1 MLPPPKG
8 YLKRLREITSKHGI
22 LLIFDEVVT
31 GFGRL
36 GAPFAA
42 QALGVT
48 PDLITCAKGMSNG
61 AVPMGGVLVHHHVHE
76 AMSQG
81 PEATVELAHGYTY
94 SGHPL
99 ACAAALATLDVYQEE
114 GIFEKVAR
122 IAGKWEAAIHD
133 IRAPAA
139 WFAIFATSACLGPW
153 RSKAA
158 PNAPGQ
164 RARAVA
170 NHCFEKWYLCSRRWR
185 YPDPVAASYHQRGA
199 DWSDRRRYQERHSD
213 VVKY

>member
-1 MLPPPKG
+1 MRSARESRNTVSILRMRWKVSSRSVDPSTVAAVIVEPVAGAGGVLPPPKG

-122 IAGKWEAAIHD
+122 IAGNGKPPSTTSG
-133 IRAPAA
+133 APAA
-139 WFAIFATSACLGPW
+139 WSAIFATSACLGP
-153 RSKAA
+153 
-158 PNAPGQ
+158 
-164 RARAVA
+164 
-170 NHCFEKWYLCSRRWR
+170 
-185 YPDPVAASYHQRGA
+185 
-199 DWSDRRRYQERHSD
+199 
-213 VVKY
+213 